1 MIGSLELDRI
11 YQMDCIEGMR
21 MLPDDS
27 VDLIVIDPPYNIGK
41 DKQWDKWRKVDDYV
55 AWMTEVFRECERVLK
70 PNGSFYWFHN
80 DMAQIR
86 KLMDAI
92 DAETSFEFKQFITC
106 HKPKFKVF
114 AWKNRTEKSIDRNW
128 FPNVEYCLFYTF
140 QDETGLTRVKHSL
153 DNFANLRN
161 YFCEFQKALGLT
173 KKAIIDR
180 IGQRADH
187 CFRWNSS
194 QWDLP
199 TRETY
204 EDLLKLPRR
213 VDFEPRS
220 YESLCQEY
228 EQLRQEYEK
237 QRYVFNKDDN
247 ISCVW
252 VFDETN
258 SGKYH
263 PTQKPLNII
272 EKIVRTSS
280 NEGAVVLD
288 CFMGSGTTAVAALRN
303 NRHFIGIEREP
314 EYIEIANKRLE
325 NVYDEIAGRKL
336 TIETERER

>member
-1 MIGSLELDRI
+1 
-11 YQMDCIEGMR
+11 MDAVEGMR
-21 MLPDDS
+21 LLPDGS

-41 DKQWDKWRKVDDYV
+41 DKRWDKWRSVEDYV

-80 DMAQIR
+80 DMAQVWR
-86 KLMDAI
+86 LMQAL
-92 DAETSFEFKQFITC
+92 EENTEFVFKSFIT
-106 HKPKFKVF
+106 
-114 AWKNRTEKSIDRNW
+114 IDKLDNNYIKDLYGSQKHFRNYL
-128 FPNVEYCLFYTF
+128 NLAEYCLFYTF

-153 DNFANLRN
+153 DNFTNLRN

-220 YESLCQEY
+220 YESLRREYEQLRQEY

-237 QRYVFNKDDN
+237 QRYTFNASDGVKN
-247 ISCVW
+247 IWSYS
-252 VFDETN
+252 FREDPKT
-258 SGKYH
+258 KH
-263 PTQKPLNII
+263 PTQKP
-272 EKIVRTSS
+272 VRLLEDITRHSS
-280 NEGAVVLD
+280 NEGAIVLD
-288 CFMGSGTTAVAALRN
+288 CFMGSGTTAVAAVKLKRN
-303 NRHFIGIEREP
+303 FIGFEREP
-314 EYIEIANKRLE
+314 EYVKIANQRLE
-325 NVYDEIAGRKL
+325 NVLDVDDGCISR
-336 TIETERER
+336 

>member
-1 MIGSLELDRI
+1 MSEKRLELNRI

-21 MLPDDS
+21 LLPDDS

-41 DKQWDKWRKVDDYV
+41 DKRWDKWRSVDDYV
-55 AWMTEVFRECERVLK
+55 AWMTDVFLECERVLK

-80 DMAQIR
+80 DFPQIR

-92 DAETSFEFKQFITC
+92 DENTSFIFKQFITC

-140 QDETGLTRVKHSL
+140 QDETGLSKIFADKNCFASIKKYL
-153 DNFANLRN
+153 DEELEKSGYTEQTIKNVLGNQMASH
-161 YFCEFQKALGLT
+161 YFGFSKREKTQ
-173 KKAIIDR
+173 
-180 IGQRADH
+180 
-187 CFRWNSS
+187 FR
-194 QWDLP
+194 LP
-199 TRETY
+199 TKSNY
-204 EDLLKLPRR
+204 KKLQSTGYFTRP
-213 VDFEPRS
+213 
-220 YESLCQEY
+220 YESLRQEYEQLRQEY

-272 EKIVRTSS
+272 EKIIRTSS
-280 NEGAVVLD
+280 SEGAIVLD
-288 CFMGSGTTAVAALRN
+288 CFMGSGTTAAAAARLGRN
-303 NRHFIGIEREP
+303 FIGFEREP
-314 EYIEIANKRLE
+314 EYVKIANQRLE
-325 NVYDEIAGRKL
+325 ITG
-336 TIETERER
+336 